1 MNKYNPTAFKPI
13 DYLQHAHSI
22 LPRKDSPTATF
33 EALLPETQGQYYQP
47 QRKEKEDAKQ
57 EQLNI
62 IRNRETI
69 QAAIRDRDASDKEI
83 ALITT
88 RQAERKRTKGL
99 GLKKSTT
106 VGDLTKTKYNM
117 RYESEPEDPNETR
130 RNNKYEEAQMR
141 YESDPDPNETWRDS
155 YSKGGRGTN
164 LHSLGRGT
172 NLHSLGRGTN
182 LHSLG
187 RRRTRTTKRRR
198 TKQKKIKTK
207 RRRTKSTRKKRKRP
221 RRSPSKARLLS
232 RPAAPLARS
241 TTRRR

>member
-1 MNKYNPTAFKPI
+1 MSNQNPFTFKSIAFP
-13 DYLQHAHSI
+13 ATS
-22 LPRKDSPTATF
+22 RKSSPTSTF

-47 QRKEKEDAKQ
+47 QRKEKEDATQ
-57 EQLNI
+57 EQLDLI
-62 IRNRETI
+62 KNRKTI
-69 QAAIRDRDASDKEI
+69 QDALNARDKADKEI
-83 ALITT
+83 ALITA

-106 VGDLTKTKYNM
+106 VGDLTKYKYNM
-117 RYESEPEDPNETR
+117 RYESEPEDPNKTR
-130 RNNKYEEAQMR
+130 LNNKYEEAQMR

-172 NLHSLGRGTN
+172 NLHSLGR
-182 LHSLG
+182 
-187 RRRTRTTKRRR
+187 RRTRTTKRRR

-207 RRRTKSTRKKRKRP
+207 RRRTKPTRKKRKRP

>member
-1 MNKYNPTAFKPI
+1 MSNQNPFTFKSIAFP
-13 DYLQHAHSI
+13 ATS
-22 LPRKDSPTATF
+22 RKSSPTSTF

-47 QRKEKEDAKQ
+47 QRKEKEDATQ
-57 EQLNI
+57 EQLDLI
-62 IRNRETI
+62 KNRKTI
-69 QAAIRDRDASDKEI
+69 QDALNARDKADKEI
-83 ALITT
+83 ALITA

-106 VGDLTKTKYNM
+106 VGDLNKYNM
-117 RYESEPEDPNETR
+117 RYESKPEDPNKTR
-130 RNNKYEEAQMR
+130 LNNKYEEAQMR

-187 RRRTRTTKRRR
+187 RACRGGR
-198 TKQKKIKTK
+198 
-207 RRRTKSTRKKRKRP
+207 
-221 RRSPSKARLLS
+221 
-232 RPAAPLARS
+232 AAPW
-241 TTRRR
+241 RRA